1 MPMTPPTRCPHCL
14 MLLPSGKGAEWCS
27 CAVSRARR
35 ERRKGWRGAGWDE
48 VPSAWKKRWKQVRDA
63 WIAEHPFCVMCGCVG
78 TEVDHVKGKS
88 ALKTIE
94 DLLDT
99 NAIQTLCKNCHKR
112 KTYATRV
119 RGSKSRK

>member
-1 MPMTPPTRCPHCL
+1 M
-14 MLLPSGKGAEWCS
+14 
-27 CAVSRARR
+27 
-35 ERRKGWRGAGWDE
+35 GWRGAGWDG
-48 VPSAWKKRWKQVRDA
+48 VPLAWKRLWKQVRDS
-63 WIAEHPFCVMCGCVG
+63 WIAEHPFCAMCGCVG
-78 TEVDHVKGKS
+78 TEVDHIKGKS

-119 RGSKSRK
+119 GGKNLKNEKKNLNRGNVVFDTNEFLIK